1 MGSFR
6 LTIGQYFPTESWFH
20 LLDPRVKI
28 LGTFVIII
36 LVFFI
41 NSFISYLFLSLFL
54 YISYKVARIPFL
66 YLIKG
71 LKPIL
76 FLIFITF
83 IFQMFFY
90 GGEIIYK
97 IWFIPIYKEGLV
109 KGAYLSLRIIFLV
122 TFTSFLTQT
131 TSPLD
136 IADGLEALFK
146 GLKKVGVPVSE
157 LALMM
162 SISLRFIPLLQSEVE
177 RIAKAQMARG
187 IELNK
192 GNMIKRLSNYIPILI
207 PLFLSSFRRAEE
219 LAIAMEAR
227 CFKGGE
233 GRTKLRELKMKKS
246 DYIYLISIV
255 FVVILILFFIQ

>member
-1 MGSFR
+1 MGAFR
-6 LTIGQYFPTESWFH
+6 LTVGQYFPTDSWFH
-20 LLDPRVKI
+20 LLDPRTKI
-28 LGTFVIII
+28 VATFLIVILI
-36 LVFFI
+36 FFI
-41 NSFISYLFLSLFL
+41 HNFFGYLVLFVFLYLSYYIAKIPISYLLRG
-54 YISYKVARIPFL
+54 I
-66 YLIKG
+66 
-71 LKPIL
+71 KPIL
-76 FLIFITF
+76 FLVIITF
-83 IFQMFFY
+83 IFQVFFY
-90 GGEIIYK
+90 GKEIVYK

-122 TFTSFLTQT
+122 LFTSFLTQT

-146 GLKKVGVPVSE
+146 PLKKIGVPVSE

-187 IELNK
+187 IELDK
-192 GNMIKRLSNYIPILI
+192 GNIFKRMYNYIPILI

-227 CFKGGE
+227 CFRGGE
-233 GRTKLRELKMKKS
+233 GRTKLRELKIKRD
-246 DYIYLISIV
+246 DYIYIGTVLMIFIFLV
-255 FVVILILFFIQ
+255 FGL

>member
-1 MGSFR
+1 MGAFR
-6 LTIGQYFPTESWFH
+6 LTVGQYFPTESWFH
-20 LLDPRVKI
+20 NLDPRTKI
-28 LGTFVIII
+28 LATFIMVI

-41 NSFISYLFLSLFL
+41 HSFLGYLILF
-54 YISYKVARIPFL
+54 VFL
-66 YLIKG
+66 YLSYIIAKIPFIHLLRG
-71 LKPIL
+71 IKPIL
-76 FLIFITF
+76 FLIVITF
-83 IFQMFFY
+83 VFQVFFY
-90 GGEIIYK
+90 GENVIYK
-97 IWFIPIYKEGLV
+97 IWFIPIYKEGLI

-146 GLKKVGVPVSE
+146 PLKKLGIPVSE

-187 IELNK
+187 VELDR
-192 GNMIKRLSNYIPILI
+192 GNLIKRMYNYIPILI

-227 CFKGGE
+227 CFRGGE
-233 GRTKLRELKMKKS
+233 GRTKLRELRLKMD
-246 DYIYLISIV
+246 DYLYLLVVLIISLLLL
-255 FVVILILFFIQ
+255 FVV

>member
-1 MGSFR
+1 MGAFR
-6 LTIGQYFPTESWFH
+6 LTVGQYFPTDSWFH
-20 LLDPRVKI
+20 LLDPRTKI
-28 LGTFVIII
+28 VATFLIVILI
-36 LVFFI
+36 FFI
-41 NSFISYLFLSLFL
+41 HNFFGYLVLFVFLYLSYYIAKIPISYLLRG
-54 YISYKVARIPFL
+54 I
-66 YLIKG
+66 
-71 LKPIL
+71 KPIL
-76 FLIFITF
+76 FLVIITF
-83 IFQMFFY
+83 IFQVFFY
-90 GGEIIYK
+90 GKEIVYK

-122 TFTSFLTQT
+122 LFTSFLTQT

-146 GLKKVGVPVSE
+146 PLKKIGVPVSE

-187 IELNK
+187 IELDK
-192 GNMIKRLSNYIPILI
+192 GNIFKRMYNYIPILI

-227 CFKGGE
+227 CFRGGE
-233 GRTKLRELKMKKS
+233 DRTKLRELKIKRD
-246 DYIYLISIV
+246 DYIYIGTVLMIFIFLV
-255 FVVILILFFIQ
+255 FGL